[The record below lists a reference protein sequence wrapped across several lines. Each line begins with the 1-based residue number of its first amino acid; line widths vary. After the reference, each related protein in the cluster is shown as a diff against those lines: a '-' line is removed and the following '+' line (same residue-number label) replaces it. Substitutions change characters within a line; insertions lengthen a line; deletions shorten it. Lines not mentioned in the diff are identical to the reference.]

1 MLTPNDVVEKKNDFE
16 FRLFSVTT
24 KFGFRPKLSYFM
36 LLTDKSTTLGL
47 LINRATASSFR
58 NIPLHNYIVVTIIFE
73 GAVSVNVGLPNS
85 K

>member
-1 MLTPNDVVEKKNDFE
+1 MLIPNDVVEKKNNFE
-16 FRLFSVTT
+16 FRLFSVTR

-47 LINRATASSFR
+47 LINRSTASS
-58 NIPLHNYIVVTIIFE
+58 IPLHNYIVVTIIFE